1 MVRWPVFLFT
11 SRMLVFIVETVGIKI
26 VLPLC
31 LIPFVT
37 DLAQTLYDDHSGIP
51 LLKNKLNICN
61 DIKLYLAYLMM
72 DFYLLTL
79 FDV

>member
-1 MVRWPVFLFT
+1 MTTILEFHFK
-11 SRMLVFIVETVGIKI
+11 KI
-26 VLPLC
+26 
-31 LIPFVT
+31 
-37 DLAQTLYDDHSGIP
+37 
-51 LLKNKLNICN
+51 KLNICN

>member
-1 MVRWPVFLFT
+1 
-11 SRMLVFIVETVGIKI
+11 MLVFIVETVGIKI

-31 LIPFVT
+31 LIPFVTIILT

>member
-1 MVRWPVFLFT
+1 MPYP
-11 SRMLVFIVETVGIKI
+11 I
-26 VLPLC
+26 C
-31 LIPFVT
+31 DHNLILT